1 MSEKKYRT
9 ISVPAHMFPL
19 MDEIMK
25 AMPGY
30 TSYAS
35 VVVDSIRRRHEA
47 VMTSKPMVEVQGSVP
62 TDMVVSQ

>member
-19 MDEIMK
+19 MDEIMR

-47 VMTSKPMVEVQGSVP
+47 VTTKQVPVSKPA
-62 TDMVVSQ
+62 DVVVNP